1 MKQSIVLVVRLFLF
15 WMIFFF
21 IQRLVFLAVNF
32 SAAKYTFTEFLA
44 SNLKALPM
52 DMAASSYLVVLP
64 LLAIMGGSFI
74 NAPGIVNR
82 IIQIETIVMIVICA
96 FICSGDAGLFKVWGT
111 KINSKALS
119 YFAYPTELLP
129 TLFAIENLGLMLI
142 VAAQVVG
149 FNWLRKKAIPPFT
162 IPQTSIINKAIFSVL
177 LIGFTIISIRGGLQ
191 RVPLNRNWVF
201 FSKHAVLNF
210 ASLNGFWNFAE
221 LTSKPLEAQTNP
233 YQYFKHEDA
242 VKTLAVMH
250 ETKGDSIVSI
260 LNTNKPNI
268 VIIFLESWAADVIGC
283 LGGEP
288 EVAPKFC
295 ELSKEGML
303 FTNFYSTGFRTE
315 QGMLAVLSA
324 YPAQPVSS
332 IIQHF
337 GKFDKLPNL
346 YKVMNEQGYHTSFY
360 TGGRLQ
366 FDNVEAYLR
375 AAGVQKMVG
384 EDQFTINKRTVW
396 GAYDEETLALHLRE
410 LQTTPQPFFSS
421 LTTITTHEWYDA
433 DVPHLFTKD
442 ADKVNDNYRNTMH
455 YADSCVYAY
464 IKEAQKQPWYE
475 NTLYILVADHAC
487 NFPKGRNNFDAE
499 RHHIPM
505 LMMGGALKKE
515 FVGIHNS
522 RIASHVDIAA
532 TLLGQL
538 RLPANEFPRS
548 KNMFNPNSPAFAYYA
563 FDNGFGMISA
573 SSKVIFDHN
582 QQKDI
587 IEHTPNDTLAHILE
601 HWGKSYLQT
610 NFQENLDYSEVKR
623 KEAVIGQ

>member
-1 MKQSIVLVVRLFLF
+1 MKQSITLVVRLFLF

-21 IQRLVFLAVNF
+21 IQRLVFLSVNF
-32 SAAKYTFTEFLA
+32 SAATYSFSEFLA
-44 SNLKALPM
+44 SNFKALSM
-52 DMAASSYLVVLP
+52 DLAAASYLVVIP
-64 LLAIMGGSFI
+64 LLAMITGLFI
-74 NAPGIVNR
+74 KSPKAITRIVH
-82 IIQIETIVMIVICA
+82 IETIVMIVVCA

-119 YFAYPTELLP
+119 YFAYPEELLP
-129 TLFAIENLGLMLI
+129 TIFAIENLGLLLL
-142 VAAQVVG
+142 VAAQIVG
-149 FNWLRKKAIPPFT
+149 FNWLRKKMIPPFVM
-162 IPQTSIINKAIFSVL
+162 PETSIINKTIFAVL
-177 LIGFTIISIRGGLQ
+177 LIGFTIISIRGGIQ

-210 ASLNGFWNFAE
+210 ATLNGFWNLAE
-221 LTSKPLEAQTNP
+221 LASKPMEAQTNP
-233 YQYFKHEDA
+233 YQYYKHEEA
-242 VKTLAVMH
+242 VKTLTAMH
-250 ETKGDSIVSI
+250 EIKADSTISI
-260 LNTNKPNI
+260 LNTAKPNI

-288 EVAPKFC
+288 EVAPKFG
-295 ELSKEGML
+295 ELAKEGLL
-303 FTNFYSTGFRTE
+303 FNNFYSTGFRTE
-315 QGMLAVLSA
+315 QGMLAILSA

-332 IIQHF
+332 IIQQF

-346 YKVMNEQGYHTSFY
+346 YRVMNEQGYYTSFY

-366 FDNVEAYLR
+366 FDNVEAYLH

-384 EDQFTINKRTVW
+384 EDQFAITKRTVW

-410 LQTTPQPFFSS
+410 LKTMPQPFFSA
-421 LTTITTHEWYDA
+421 LTTLTTHEWFDA
-433 DVPHLFTKD
+433 DVPRVFTKD

-464 IKEAQKQPWYE
+464 IKEAQKQPWYS

-487 NFPKGRNNFDAE
+487 RFPKGRNNFDAE

-505 LMMGGALKKE
+505 MMIGGALKKE
-515 FVGIHNS
+515 LAGTVNN
-522 RIASHVDIAA
+522 RVASHIDIAA
-532 TLLGQL
+532 TLLAQL
-538 RLPANEFPRS
+538 HLPATEFPRS

-573 SSKVIFDHN
+573 NSKVIFDHN

-587 IEHTPNDTLAHILE
+587 LEHTPNDTLAQILE

-623 KEAVIGQ
+623 K